1 MDQITELVRRVLEG
15 DTQAFEIIYQN
26 TYRQIYYT
34 CMSFLKNEQN
44 VYDVMQ
50 DTYITALTRLGQLQ
64 NPDRLVAW
72 LNQIAVNRCRDF
84 LRKRQPE
91 QLPDEL
97 TGTELVENNDN
108 FLPESYVINEEKRK
122 KLLDIM
128 QEELSAVQYQTI
140 ILYYFDGMSISEIAE
155 CMQCPEGT
163 VTYRLSTARGRIKK
177 GVQAYENLSGQ
188 KLYSSGGIT
197 LLTAVFYAET
207 QNLVVPNVLTK
218 IFAAVMG
225 TGATAGAVT
234 ATGSVASAVA
244 GTSATATSA
253 GVTSAAGTGA
263 SAAAGTGASAAAGTG
278 AKVLFA
284 TTKAKVTAGIVTA
297 AVVAGGA
304 AGVVALTH
312 KNDTDTSKDGGYK
325 EVNIQV
331 VDDEYLNVTITKIY
345 DKGYI
350 PDECRNLNNQTLDE
364 SYWSANDCIVE
375 YQVENKTDENVYLD
389 IRFMTGNNEAFDY
402 DSEVSTTWCINPG
415 QEAVSYMNNHSVG
428 SDIDVG
434 RDPLE
439 WVKAEAVVYVEG
451 GNAAEWK
458 VVDYVLEDIDFYGN
472 GMDKTYKRTVSDDRE
487 QVVVDNDDI
496 KVTFV
501 GAQSR
506 GRLLFY
512 VENKSGQDIKV
523 RMYSDYVSEASLDM
537 PAGTTGYISTF
548 ARSSDSY
555 EKSDLVN
562 DAMDEGGSMPLM
574 IFVED
579 YSQAGGH
586 YVNYRSF
593 YKEPDF
599 DSEILGNG
607 VAYGWD
613 LQEKMQATRR
623 EYDGEFSY
631 FEIKDKK
638 Q

>member
-72 LNQIAVNRCRDF
+72 LNQIAVNRCRDY
-84 LRKRQPE
+84 LRKKQPV

-97 TGTELVENNDN
+97 AGTELMEENEN

-122 KLLDIM
+122 QLLNIM

-207 QNLVVPNVLTK
+207 QNLVIPNVLTK
-218 IFAAVMG
+218 IFATMFG
-225 TGATAGAVT
+225 GAAGA
-234 ATGSVASAVA
+234 AV
-244 GTSATATSA
+244 S
-253 GVTSAAGTGA
+253 
-263 SAAAGTGASAAAGTG
+263 SAAAGVTANSTAAVGATAAGKAAAKAGVK
-278 AKVLFA
+278 ALFG
-284 TTKAKVTAGIVTA
+284 TTKAKVATGIVAA
-297 AVVAGGA
+297 AVVTGGV
-304 AGVVALTH
+304 AGVVLLNND
-312 KNDTDTSKDGGYK
+312 KNDTGDHYK
-325 EVNIQV
+325 EVDYEL
-331 VDDEYLNVTITKIY
+331 VDDDYLNVTITRIY

-350 PDECRNLNNQTLDE
+350 PDECRNYRNQTLDE
-364 SYWSANDCIVE
+364 TYWSANDCIVQYE
-375 YQVENKTDENVYLD
+375 VKNKTQENVYLD

-451 GNAAEWK
+451 ANAAEWK

-537 PAGTTGYISTF
+537 PAGTSGYISTF

-562 DAMDEGGSMPLM
+562 AAMDEGGSMPLM

>member
-97 TGTELVENNDN
+97 TGTELMEENEN

-122 KLLDIM
+122 QLLNIM

-207 QNLVVPNVLTK
+207 QNLVIPNVLTK
-218 IFAAVMG
+218 IFATMFGGAAAGVTANSTAAV
-225 TGATAGAVT
+225 GATA
-234 ATGSVASAVA
+234 A
-244 GTSATATSA
+244 GKAAAKA
-253 GVTSAAGTGA
+253 GVKA
-263 SAAAGTGASAAAGTG
+263 
-278 AKVLFA
+278 LFG
-284 TTKAKVTAGIVTA
+284 TTKAKVATGIVAA
-297 AVVAGGA
+297 AVVTGGV
-304 AGVVALTH
+304 AGVVLLN
-312 KNDTDTSKDGGYK
+312 NDKTDTGDHYK
-325 EVNIQV
+325 EVDYEL
-331 VDDEYLNVTITKIY
+331 VDDDYLNVTITRIY

-350 PDECRNLNNQTLDE
+350 PDECRNYRNQTLDE
-364 SYWSANDCIVE
+364 TYWSANDCIVQYE
-375 YQVENKTDENVYLD
+375 VKNKTQENVYLD

-512 VENKSGQDIKV
+512 IENKSGQDIKV
-523 RMYSDYVSEASLDM
+523 RMYSDYVSENSLDM
-537 PAGTTGYISTF
+537 PAGTTGYISAF
-548 ARSSDSY
+548 ARASDSY

-562 DAMDEGGSMPLM
+562 TAMDEGGSMSLM

-586 YVNYRSF
+586 YVNFRSF

-631 FEIKDKK
+631 FEIHDKE
-638 Q
+638 

>member
-97 TGTELVENNDN
+97 TGTELMEENEN

-122 KLLDIM
+122 QLLNIM

-207 QNLVVPNVLTK
+207 QNLVIPNVLTK
-218 IFAAVMG
+218 IFATMFG
-225 TGATAGAVT
+225 GAAGA
-234 ATGSVASAVA
+234 AV
-244 GTSATATSA
+244 S
-253 GVTSAAGTGA
+253 
-263 SAAAGTGASAAAGTG
+263 SAAAGVTANSTAAVGATAAGKAAAKAGVK
-278 AKVLFA
+278 ALFG
-284 TTKAKVTAGIVTA
+284 TTKAKVATGIVAA
-297 AVVAGGA
+297 AVVTGGV
-304 AGVVALTH
+304 AGVVLLN
-312 KNDTDTSKDGGYK
+312 NDKTDTGDHYK
-325 EVNIQV
+325 EVDYEL
-331 VDDEYLNVTITKIY
+331 VDDDYLNVTITRIY

-350 PDECRNLNNQTLDE
+350 PDECRNYRNQTLDE
-364 SYWSANDCIVE
+364 TYWSANDCIVQYE
-375 YQVENKTDENVYLD
+375 VKNKTQENVYLD

-512 VENKSGQDIKV
+512 IENKSGQDIKV
-523 RMYSDYVSEASLDM
+523 RMYSDYVSENSLDM
-537 PAGTTGYISTF
+537 PAGTTGYISAF
-548 ARSSDSY
+548 ARASDSY

-562 DAMDEGGSMPLM
+562 TAMDEGGSMSLM

-586 YVNYRSF
+586 YVNFRSF

-631 FEIKDKK
+631 FEIHDKE
-638 Q
+638 

>member
-97 TGTELVENNDN
+97 TCTELVENNDN

-207 QNLVVPNVLTK
+207 QNLVIPNVLTK
-218 IFAAVMG
+218 IFATMFG
-225 TGATAGAVT
+225 GAAGA
-234 ATGSVASAVA
+234 AV
-244 GTSATATSA
+244 S
-253 GVTSAAGTGA
+253 
-263 SAAAGTGASAAAGTG
+263 SAAAGVTANSTAAVGATAAGKAAAKAGVK
-278 AKVLFA
+278 ALFG
-284 TTKAKVTAGIVTA
+284 TTKAKVATGIVAA
-297 AVVAGGA
+297 AVVTGGV
-304 AGVVALTH
+304 AGVVLLNND
-312 KNDTDTSKDGGYK
+312 KNDTGDHYK
-325 EVNIQV
+325 EVDYEL
-331 VDDEYLNVTITKIY
+331 VDDDYLNVTITRIY

-350 PDECRNLNNQTLDE
+350 PDECRKYRNQTLDE
-364 SYWSANDCIVE
+364 TYWSANDCIVQYE
-375 YQVENKTDENVYLD
+375 VKNKTQENVYLD

-451 GNAAEWK
+451 ANAAEWK

-512 VENKSGQDIKV
+512 IENKSGQDIKV
-523 RMYSDYVSEASLDM
+523 RMYSDYVSENSLDM
-537 PAGTTGYISTF
+537 PAGTTGYISAF
-548 ARSSDSY
+548 ARASDSY

-562 DAMDEGGSMPLM
+562 TAMDEGGSMPLM

-586 YVNYRSF
+586 YVNFRSF

-631 FEIKDKK
+631 FEIHDKE
-638 Q
+638 

>member
-108 FLPESYVINEEKRK
+108 FLPESYVISEEKRK

-263 SAAAGTGASAAAGTG
+263 SAAAGTGA
-278 AKVLFA
+278 KVLFA

-402 DSEVSTTWCINPG
+402 DREVAVTWLINPE
-415 QEAVSYMNNHSVG
+415 QKAVNYMNNHG
-428 SDIDVG
+428 IPTEINVG
-434 RDPLE
+434 RDPIE
-439 WVKAEAVVYVEG
+439 WAKTEAIVYIEG
-451 GNAAEWK
+451 DNGADLD
-458 VVDYVLEDIDFYGN
+458 VVDYVLEDFDFYGN
-472 GMDKTYKRTVSDDRE
+472 GTDKTYKRTVTDDRE
-487 QVVVDNDDI
+487 QVLVDNDDVRI
-496 KVTFV
+496 TFI
-501 GAQSR
+501 GAER
-506 GRLLFY
+506 NTRPIFY
-512 VENKSGQDIKV
+512 AENKSGRDLRVK
-523 RMYSDYVSEASLDM
+523 MLSDYVGEDTLDM
-537 PAGTTGYISTF
+537 PAGTTGYFTMNYMRDREYDEN
-548 ARSSDSY
+548 A
-555 EKSDLVN
+555 EATKA
-562 DAMDEGGSMPLM
+562 AMADGTPIPINIIIQDYSELGGSY
-574 IFVED
+574 INFKS
-579 YSQAGGH
+579 Y
-586 YVNYRSF
+586 YR
-593 YKEPDF
+593 EPDY
-599 DSEILGNG
+599 DTMPGDNG
-607 VAYGWD
+607 HRYLMDVH
-613 LQEKMQATRR
+613 EKMQDTERT
-623 EYDGEFSY
+623 YTGEFTY
-631 FEIKDKK
+631 FLIDEK
-638 Q
+638 

>member
-97 TGTELVENNDN
+97 TSTELVENNDN

-207 QNLVVPNVLTK
+207 QNLVIPNVLTK
-218 IFAAVMG
+218 IFATMFG
-225 TGATAGAVT
+225 GAAGA
-234 ATGSVASAVA
+234 AV
-244 GTSATATSA
+244 S
-253 GVTSAAGTGA
+253 
-263 SAAAGTGASAAAGTG
+263 SAAAGVTANSTAAVGATAAGKAAAKAGVK
-278 AKVLFA
+278 ALFG
-284 TTKAKVTAGIVTA
+284 TTKAKVATGIVAA
-297 AVVAGGA
+297 AVVTGGV
-304 AGVVALTH
+304 AGVVLLN
-312 KNDTDTSKDGGYK
+312 NDKTDTGDHYK
-325 EVNIQV
+325 EVDYEL
-331 VDDEYLNVTITKIY
+331 VDDDYLNVTITRIY

-350 PDECRNLNNQTLDE
+350 PDECRNYRNQTLDE
-364 SYWSANDCIVE
+364 TYWSANDCIVQYE
-375 YQVENKTDENVYLD
+375 VKNKTQENVYLD

-512 VENKSGQDIKV
+512 IENKSGQDIKV
-523 RMYSDYVSEASLDM
+523 RMYSDYVSENSLDM
-537 PAGTTGYISTF
+537 PAGTTGYISAF
-548 ARSSDSY
+548 ARASDSY

-562 DAMDEGGSMPLM
+562 TAMDEGGSMSLM

-586 YVNYRSF
+586 YVNFRSF

-631 FEIKDKK
+631 FEIHDKE
-638 Q
+638 

>member
-1 MDQITELVRRVLEG
+1 MEE
-15 DTQAFEIIYQN
+15 
-26 TYRQIYYT
+26 
-34 CMSFLKNEQN
+34 NE
-44 VYDVMQ
+44 
-50 DTYITALTRLGQLQ
+50 
-64 NPDRLVAW
+64 
-72 LNQIAVNRCRDF
+72 
-84 LRKRQPE
+84 
-91 QLPDEL
+91 
-97 TGTELVENNDN
+97 N

-122 KLLDIM
+122 QLLNIM
-128 QEELSAVQYQTI
+128 QEELSAVQYQAI

-207 QNLVVPNVLTK
+207 QNLVIPNVLTK
-218 IFAAVMG
+218 IFATMFG
-225 TGATAGAVT
+225 GAAGA
-234 ATGSVASAVA
+234 AV
-244 GTSATATSA
+244 S
-253 GVTSAAGTGA
+253 
-263 SAAAGTGASAAAGTG
+263 SAAAGVTANSTAAVGATAAGKAAAKAGVK
-278 AKVLFA
+278 ALFG
-284 TTKAKVTAGIVTA
+284 TTKAKVATGIVAA
-297 AVVAGGA
+297 AVVTGGV
-304 AGVVALTH
+304 AGVVLLN
-312 KNDTDTSKDGGYK
+312 NDKTDTGAHYK
-325 EVNIQV
+325 EVDYEL
-331 VDDEYLNVTITKIY
+331 VDDDYLNVTITRIY

-350 PDECRNLNNQTLDE
+350 PDECRNYRNQTLDE
-364 SYWSANDCIVE
+364 TYWSANDCIVQYE
-375 YQVENKTDENVYLD
+375 VKNKTQENVYLD

-512 VENKSGQDIKV
+512 IENKSGQDIKV
-523 RMYSDYVSEASLDM
+523 RMYSDYVSENSLDM
-537 PAGTTGYISTF
+537 PDGTTGYISTF
-548 ARSSDSY
+548 ARASDSY

-562 DAMDEGGSMPLM
+562 AAMDEGGSMPLM

-613 LQEKMQATRR
+613 LQEKMQATQR

>member
-72 LNQIAVNRCRDF
+72 LNQIAVNRCRDY
-84 LRKRQPE
+84 LRKKQPV

-97 TGTELVENNDN
+97 AGTELMEENEN

-122 KLLDIM
+122 QLLNIM

-207 QNLVVPNVLTK
+207 QNLVIPNVLTK
-218 IFAAVMG
+218 IFATMFG
-225 TGATAGAVT
+225 GAAGA
-234 ATGSVASAVA
+234 AV
-244 GTSATATSA
+244 S
-253 GVTSAAGTGA
+253 
-263 SAAAGTGASAAAGTG
+263 SAAAGVTANSTAAVGATAAGKAAAKAGVK
-278 AKVLFA
+278 ALFG
-284 TTKAKVTAGIVTA
+284 TTKAKVATGIVAA
-297 AVVAGGA
+297 AVVTGGV
-304 AGVVALTH
+304 AGVVLLNND
-312 KNDTDTSKDGGYK
+312 KNDTGDHYK
-325 EVNIQV
+325 EVDYEL
-331 VDDEYLNVTITKIY
+331 VDDDYLNVTITRIY

-350 PDECRNLNNQTLDE
+350 PDECRNYRNQTLDE
-364 SYWSANDCIVE
+364 TYWSANDCIVQYE
-375 YQVENKTDENVYLD
+375 VKNKTQENVYLD

-537 PAGTTGYISTF
+537 PAGTSGYISTF

-562 DAMDEGGSMPLM
+562 AAMDEGGSMPLM

-623 EYDGEFSY
+623 EYDGEFTY

>member
-122 KLLDIM
+122 QLLNIM

-207 QNLVVPNVLTK
+207 QNLVIPNVLTK
-218 IFAAVMG
+218 IFATMFG
-225 TGATAGAVT
+225 GAAGA
-234 ATGSVASAVA
+234 AV
-244 GTSATATSA
+244 S
-253 GVTSAAGTGA
+253 
-263 SAAAGTGASAAAGTG
+263 SAAAGVTANSTAAVGATAAGKAAAKAGVK
-278 AKVLFA
+278 ALFG
-284 TTKAKVTAGIVTA
+284 TTKAKVATGIVAA
-297 AVVAGGA
+297 AVVTGGV
-304 AGVVALTH
+304 AGVVLLN
-312 KNDTDTSKDGGYK
+312 NDKTDTRDHYK
-325 EVNIQV
+325 EVDYEL
-331 VDDEYLNVTITKIY
+331 VDDDYLNVTITRIY

-350 PDECRNLNNQTLDE
+350 PDECRNYRNQTLDE
-364 SYWSANDCIVE
+364 TYWSANDCIVQYE
-375 YQVENKTDENVYLD
+375 VKNKTQENVYLD

-512 VENKSGQDIKV
+512 IENKSGQDIKV
-523 RMYSDYVSEASLDM
+523 RMYSDYVSENSLDM
-537 PAGTTGYISTF
+537 PEGTTGYISTF

-562 DAMDEGGSMPLM
+562 AAMDEGGSMSLM

-623 EYDGEFSY
+623 EYDGEFTY

>member
-97 TGTELVENNDN
+97 TCTELVENNDN

-207 QNLVVPNVLTK
+207 QNLVIPNVLTK
-218 IFAAVMG
+218 IFATMFG
-225 TGATAGAVT
+225 GAAGA
-234 ATGSVASAVA
+234 AV
-244 GTSATATSA
+244 S
-253 GVTSAAGTGA
+253 
-263 SAAAGTGASAAAGTG
+263 SAAAGVTANSTAAVGATAAGKAAAKAGVK
-278 AKVLFA
+278 ALFG
-284 TTKAKVTAGIVTA
+284 TTKAKVATGIVAA
-297 AVVAGGA
+297 AVVTGGV
-304 AGVVALTH
+304 AGVVLLNND
-312 KNDTDTSKDGGYK
+312 KNDTGDHYK
-325 EVNIQV
+325 EVDYEL
-331 VDDEYLNVTITKIY
+331 VDDDYLNVTITRIY

-350 PDECRNLNNQTLDE
+350 PDECRNYRNQTLDE
-364 SYWSANDCIVE
+364 TYWSANDCIVQYE
-375 YQVENKTDENVYLD
+375 VKNKTQENVYLD

-512 VENKSGQDIKV
+512 IENKSGQDIKV
-523 RMYSDYVSEASLDM
+523 RMYSDYVSENSLDM
-537 PAGTTGYISTF
+537 PAGTTGYISAF
-548 ARSSDSY
+548 ARASDSY

-562 DAMDEGGSMPLM
+562 TAMDEGGSMPLM

-586 YVNYRSF
+586 YVNFRSF

-631 FEIKDKK
+631 FEIHDKE
-638 Q
+638 

>member
-122 KLLDIM
+122 KLLNIM

-207 QNLVVPNVLTK
+207 QNLVIPNVLTK
-218 IFAAVMG
+218 IFATMFG
-225 TGATAGAVT
+225 GAAGA
-234 ATGSVASAVA
+234 AV
-244 GTSATATSA
+244 S
-253 GVTSAAGTGA
+253 
-263 SAAAGTGASAAAGTG
+263 SAAAGVTANSTAAVGATAAGKAAAKAGVK
-278 AKVLFA
+278 ALFG
-284 TTKAKVTAGIVTA
+284 TTKAKVATGIVAA
-297 AVVAGGA
+297 AVVTGGV
-304 AGVVALTH
+304 AGVVLLN
-312 KNDTDTSKDGGYK
+312 NDKTDTGDHYK
-325 EVNIQV
+325 EVDYEL
-331 VDDEYLNVTITKIY
+331 VDDDYLNVTITRIY

-350 PDECRNLNNQTLDE
+350 PDECRNYRNQTLDE
-364 SYWSANDCIVE
+364 TYWSANDCIVQYE
-375 YQVENKTDENVYLD
+375 VKNKTQENVYLD

-451 GNAAEWK
+451 ANAAEWK

-512 VENKSGQDIKV
+512 IENKSGQDIKV
-523 RMYSDYVSEASLDM
+523 RMYSDYVSENSLDM

-548 ARSSDSY
+548 ARASDSY

-562 DAMDEGGSMPLM
+562 TAMDEGGSMPLM

-586 YVNYRSF
+586 YVNFRSF

-631 FEIKDKK
+631 FEIHDKE
-638 Q
+638 

>member
-50 DTYITALTRLGQLQ
+50 DTYITALTHLQQLQ
-64 NPDRLVAW
+64 NPERLVPW
-72 LNQIAVNRCRDF
+72 LNQIAVNRCRDY
-84 LRKRQPE
+84 LRKKQPV
-91 QLPDEL
+91 QLEDEL
-97 TGTELVENNDN
+97 AGTELMEENEN

-122 KLLDIM
+122 QLLNIM

-140 ILYYFDGMSISEIAE
+140 ILYYFDGMNVSEIAE
-155 CMQCPEGT
+155 LMQCPEGT

-177 GVQAYENLSGQ
+177 GVQAYEDISGQ

-207 QNLVVPNVLTK
+207 QNLVIPNVLTK
-218 IFAAVMG
+218 IFATMFGGAAGAAVSSAAAAV
-225 TGATAGAVT
+225 GATAATTTGAVEM
-234 ATGSVASAVA
+234 
-244 GTSATATSA
+244 
-253 GVTSAAGTGA
+253 SAAGTVTTGTA
-263 SAAAGTGASAAAGTG
+263 GTAVGTAAGKTAAKAGVKALLG
-278 AKVLFA
+278 
-284 TTKAKVTAGIVTA
+284 TTKAKVATGIVAA
-297 AVVAGGA
+297 AVVTGGVAGA
-304 AGVVALTH
+304 VLLN
-312 KNDTDTSKDGGYK
+312 NDKTDTGDHYK
-325 EVNIQV
+325 EVDYEL
-331 VDDEYLNVTITKIY
+331 VDDDYLNVTITRIY

-350 PDECRNLNNQTLDE
+350 PDECRNYRNQTLDE
-364 SYWSANDCIVE
+364 TYWSANDCIVQYE
-375 YQVENKTDENVYLD
+375 VKNKTQENVYLD

-537 PAGTTGYISTF
+537 PAGTSGYISTF

-562 DAMDEGGSMPLM
+562 AAMDEGGSMPLM

>member
-72 LNQIAVNRCRDF
+72 LNQIAVNRCRDY
-84 LRKRQPE
+84 LRKKQPV

-97 TGTELVENNDN
+97 AGTELMEENEN

-122 KLLDIM
+122 QLLNIM

-207 QNLVVPNVLTK
+207 QNLVIPNVLTK
-218 IFAAVMG
+218 IFATMFG
-225 TGATAGAVT
+225 GAAGA
-234 ATGSVASAVA
+234 AV
-244 GTSATATSA
+244 S
-253 GVTSAAGTGA
+253 
-263 SAAAGTGASAAAGTG
+263 SAAAGVTANSTAAVGATAAGKAAAKAGVK
-278 AKVLFA
+278 ALFG
-284 TTKAKVTAGIVTA
+284 TTKAKVATGIVAA
-297 AVVAGGA
+297 AVVTGGV
-304 AGVVALTH
+304 AGVVLLN
-312 KNDTDTSKDGGYK
+312 NDKTDTGDHYK
-325 EVNIQV
+325 EVDYEL
-331 VDDEYLNVTITKIY
+331 VDDDYLNVTITRIY

-350 PDECRNLNNQTLDE
+350 PDECRNYRNQTLDE
-364 SYWSANDCIVE
+364 TYWSANDCIVQYE
-375 YQVENKTDENVYLD
+375 VKNKTQENVYLD

-512 VENKSGQDIKV
+512 IENKSGQDIKV
-523 RMYSDYVSEASLDM
+523 RMYSDYVSENSLDM
-537 PAGTTGYISTF
+537 PAGTTGYISAF
-548 ARSSDSY
+548 ARASDSY

-562 DAMDEGGSMPLM
+562 TAMDEGGSMSLM

-586 YVNYRSF
+586 YVNFRSF

-631 FEIKDKK
+631 FEIHDKE
-638 Q
+638 

>member
-1 MDQITELVRRVLEG
+1 
-15 DTQAFEIIYQN
+15 
-26 TYRQIYYT
+26 
-34 CMSFLKNEQN
+34 
-44 VYDVMQ
+44 
-50 DTYITALTRLGQLQ
+50 
-64 NPDRLVAW
+64 
-72 LNQIAVNRCRDF
+72 
-84 LRKRQPE
+84 
-91 QLPDEL
+91 
-97 TGTELVENNDN
+97 
-108 FLPESYVINEEKRK
+108 
-122 KLLDIM
+122 
-128 QEELSAVQYQTI
+128 
-140 ILYYFDGMSISEIAE
+140 
-155 CMQCPEGT
+155 
-163 VTYRLSTARGRIKK
+163 
-177 GVQAYENLSGQ
+177 
-188 KLYSSGGIT
+188 
-197 LLTAVFYAET
+197 
-207 QNLVVPNVLTK
+207 
-218 IFAAVMG
+218 
-225 TGATAGAVT
+225 
-234 ATGSVASAVA
+234 
-244 GTSATATSA
+244 
-253 GVTSAAGTGA
+253 
-263 SAAAGTGASAAAGTG
+263 
-278 AKVLFA
+278 
-284 TTKAKVTAGIVTA
+284 
-297 AVVAGGA
+297 
-304 AGVVALTH
+304 
-312 KNDTDTSKDGGYK
+312 
-325 EVNIQV
+325 
-331 VDDEYLNVTITKIY
+331 
-345 DKGYI
+345 
-350 PDECRNLNNQTLDE
+350 
-364 SYWSANDCIVE
+364 
-375 YQVENKTDENVYLD
+375 
-389 IRFMTGNNEAFDY
+389 
-402 DSEVSTTWCINPG
+402 
-415 QEAVSYMNNHSVG
+415 MNNHSVG

-472 GMDKTYKRTVSDDRE
+472 GMDKTYKRTVSDDRD

-537 PAGTTGYISTF
+537 PVGTTGYISTF

-562 DAMDEGGSMPLM
+562 AAMDEGGSMPLM

>member
-218 IFAAVMG
+218 IFATMFG
-225 TGATAGAVT
+225 GAAGA
-234 ATGSVASAVA
+234 AV
-244 GTSATATSA
+244 S
-253 GVTSAAGTGA
+253 
-263 SAAAGTGASAAAGTG
+263 SAAAGVTANSTAAVGATAAGKAAAKAGVK
-278 AKVLFA
+278 ALFG
-284 TTKAKVTAGIVTA
+284 TTKAKVATGIVAA
-297 AVVAGGA
+297 AVVTGGV
-304 AGVVALTH
+304 AGVVLLN
-312 KNDTDTSKDGGYK
+312 NDKTDTGDHYK
-325 EVNIQV
+325 EVDYEL
-331 VDDEYLNVTITKIY
+331 VDDDYLNVTITRIY

-350 PDECRNLNNQTLDE
+350 PDECRNYRNQTLDE
-364 SYWSANDCIVE
+364 TYWSANDCIVQYE
-375 YQVENKTDENVYLD
+375 VKNKTRENVYLD

-512 VENKSGQDIKV
+512 IENKSGQDIKV
-523 RMYSDYVSEASLDM
+523 RMYSDYVSENSLDM

-548 ARSSDSY
+548 ARASDSY

-562 DAMDEGGSMPLM
+562 TAMDEGGSMPLM

-586 YVNYRSF
+586 YVNFRSF

-631 FEIKDKK
+631 FEIHDKE
-638 Q
+638 

>member
-207 QNLVVPNVLTK
+207 QNLVIPNVLTK
-218 IFAAVMG
+218 IFATMFG
-225 TGATAGAVT
+225 GAAGA
-234 ATGSVASAVA
+234 AV
-244 GTSATATSA
+244 S
-253 GVTSAAGTGA
+253 
-263 SAAAGTGASAAAGTG
+263 SAAAGVTANSTAAVGATAAGKAAAKAGVK
-278 AKVLFA
+278 ALFG
-284 TTKAKVTAGIVTA
+284 TTKAKVATGIVAA
-297 AVVAGGA
+297 AVVTGGV
-304 AGVVALTH
+304 AGVVLLN
-312 KNDTDTSKDGGYK
+312 NDKTDTGDHYK
-325 EVNIQV
+325 EVDYEL
-331 VDDEYLNVTITKIY
+331 VDDDYLNVTITRIY

-350 PDECRNLNNQTLDE
+350 PDECRNYRNQTLDE
-364 SYWSANDCIVE
+364 TYWSANDCIVQYE
-375 YQVENKTDENVYLD
+375 VKNKTQENVYLD

-428 SDIDVG
+428 SDIDIG

-451 GNAAEWK
+451 ANAAEWK

-512 VENKSGQDIKV
+512 IENKSGQDIKV
-523 RMYSDYVSEASLDM
+523 RMYSDYVSENSLDM
-537 PAGTTGYISTF
+537 PEGTTGYISTF
-548 ARSSDSY
+548 ARASDSY

-562 DAMDEGGSMPLM
+562 TAMDEGGSMPLM

-586 YVNYRSF
+586 YVNFRSF

-613 LQEKMQATRR
+613 LQEKMQATQR

-631 FEIKDKK
+631 FEIHDKE
-638 Q
+638 

>member
-97 TGTELVENNDN
+97 TGTELMEENEN

-122 KLLDIM
+122 QLLNIM

-207 QNLVVPNVLTK
+207 QNLVIPNVLTK
-218 IFAAVMG
+218 IFATMFG
-225 TGATAGAVT
+225 GAAGA
-234 ATGSVASAVA
+234 AV
-244 GTSATATSA
+244 S
-253 GVTSAAGTGA
+253 
-263 SAAAGTGASAAAGTG
+263 SAAAGVTANSTAAVGATAAGKAAAKAGVK
-278 AKVLFA
+278 ALFG
-284 TTKAKVTAGIVTA
+284 TTKAKVATGIVAA
-297 AVVAGGA
+297 AVVTGGV
-304 AGVVALTH
+304 AGVVLLN
-312 KNDTDTSKDGGYK
+312 NDKTDTGDHYK
-325 EVNIQV
+325 EVDYEL
-331 VDDEYLNVTITKIY
+331 VDDDYLNVTITRIY

-350 PDECRNLNNQTLDE
+350 PDECRNYRNQTLDE
-364 SYWSANDCIVE
+364 TYWSANDCIVQYE
-375 YQVENKTDENVYLD
+375 VKNKTQENVYLD

-512 VENKSGQDIKV
+512 IENKSGQDIKV
-523 RMYSDYVSEASLDM
+523 RMYSDYVSENSLDM
-537 PAGTTGYISTF
+537 PAGTTGYISAF
-548 ARSSDSY
+548 VRASDSY

-562 DAMDEGGSMPLM
+562 TAMDEGGSMSLM

-586 YVNYRSF
+586 YVNFRSF

-631 FEIKDKK
+631 FEIHDKE
-638 Q
+638 

>member
-1 MDQITELVRRVLEG
+1 MDQITELVNRVIKG

-50 DTYITALTRLGQLQ
+50 DTYITALTHLQQLQ
-64 NPDRLVAW
+64 NPERLVPW
-72 LNQIAVNRCRDF
+72 LNQIAVNRCRDY
-84 LRKRQPE
+84 LRKKQPV
-91 QLPDEL
+91 QLEDEL
-97 TGTELVENNDN
+97 AGTELMEENEN

-122 KLLDIM
+122 QLLNIM

-140 ILYYFDGMSISEIAE
+140 ILYYFDGMNVSEIAE
-155 CMQCPEGT
+155 LMQCPEGT

-177 GVQAYENLSGQ
+177 GVQAYEDISGQ

-207 QNLVVPNVLTK
+207 QNLVIPNVLTK
-218 IFAAVMG
+218 IFATMFGGAAGAAVSSVAAG
-225 TGATAGAVT
+225 VTADSTAAVGATA
-234 ATGSVASAVA
+234 A
-244 GTSATATSA
+244 GK
-253 GVTSAAGTGA
+253 
-263 SAAAGTGASAAAGTG
+263 AAAKAG
-278 AKVLFA
+278 AKAILG
-284 TTKAKVTAGIVTA
+284 TTKAKVATGIIAA
-297 AVVAGGA
+297 AVVTGGVAGA
-304 AGVVALTH
+304 VLLN
-312 KNDTDTSKDGGYK
+312 NDKTDTGDHYK
-325 EVNIQV
+325 EVDYEL
-331 VDDEYLNVTITKIY
+331 VDDDYLNVTITRIY

-350 PDECRNLNNQTLDE
+350 PDECRNYRNQTLDE
-364 SYWSANDCIVE
+364 TYWSANDCIVQYE
-375 YQVENKTDENVYLD
+375 VKNKTQENVYLD

-537 PAGTTGYISTF
+537 PAGTAGYISTF

-562 DAMDEGGSMPLM
+562 AAMDEGGSMPLM

-623 EYDGEFSY
+623 EYDGEFTY

>member
-122 KLLDIM
+122 KLLNIM

-207 QNLVVPNVLTK
+207 QNLVIPNVLTK
-218 IFAAVMG
+218 IFATMFG
-225 TGATAGAVT
+225 GAAGA
-234 ATGSVASAVA
+234 AV
-244 GTSATATSA
+244 S
-253 GVTSAAGTGA
+253 
-263 SAAAGTGASAAAGTG
+263 SAAAGVTANSTAAVGATAAGKAAAKAGVK
-278 AKVLFA
+278 ALFG
-284 TTKAKVTAGIVTA
+284 TTKAKVATGIVAA
-297 AVVAGGA
+297 AVVTGGV
-304 AGVVALTH
+304 AGVVLLN
-312 KNDTDTSKDGGYK
+312 NDKTDTGDHYK
-325 EVNIQV
+325 EVDYEL
-331 VDDEYLNVTITKIY
+331 VDDDYLNVTITRIY

-350 PDECRNLNNQTLDE
+350 PDECRNYRNQTLDE
-364 SYWSANDCIVE
+364 TYWSANDCIVQYE
-375 YQVENKTDENVYLD
+375 VKNKTQENVYLD

-451 GNAAEWK
+451 ANAAEWK

-512 VENKSGQDIKV
+512 IENKSGQDIKV
-523 RMYSDYVSEASLDM
+523 RMYSDYVSENSLDM
-537 PAGTTGYISTF
+537 PAGTTGYISAF
-548 ARSSDSY
+548 ARASDSY

-562 DAMDEGGSMPLM
+562 TAMDEGGSMPLM

-586 YVNYRSF
+586 YVNFRSF

-631 FEIKDKK
+631 FEIHDKE
-638 Q
+638 

>member
-1 MDQITELVRRVLEG
+1 MDQITELVNRVIKG

-50 DTYITALTRLGQLQ
+50 DTYITALTHLQQLQ
-64 NPDRLVAW
+64 NPERLVPW
-72 LNQIAVNRCRDF
+72 LNQIAVNRCRDY
-84 LRKRQPE
+84 LRKKQPV
-91 QLPDEL
+91 QLEDEL
-97 TGTELVENNDN
+97 AGIELMEENEN

-122 KLLDIM
+122 RLLNIM

-140 ILYYFDGMSISEIAE
+140 ILYYFDGMNVSEIAE
-155 CMQCPEGT
+155 LMQCPEGT

-177 GVQAYENLSGQ
+177 GVQAYEDISGQ

-207 QNLVVPNVLTK
+207 QNLVIPNVLTK
-218 IFAAVMG
+218 IFATMFGGTAGAAVSSAAV
-225 TGATAGAVT
+225 GATAATTTGAVEM
-234 ATGSVASAVA
+234 
-244 GTSATATSA
+244 
-253 GVTSAAGTGA
+253 SAAGTAGT
-263 SAAAGTGASAAAGTG
+263 AAGTAAGKTA
-278 AKVLFA
+278 AKAGVKALLG
-284 TTKAKVTAGIVTA
+284 TTKAKVATGIVAA
-297 AVVAGGA
+297 AVVTGGV
-304 AGVVALTH
+304 AGVVLLN
-312 KNDTDTSKDGGYK
+312 NDKTDTGDHYK
-325 EVNIQV
+325 EVDYEL
-331 VDDEYLNVTITKIY
+331 VDDDYLNVTITRIY

-350 PDECRNLNNQTLDE
+350 PDECRNYRNQTLDE
-364 SYWSANDCIVE
+364 TYWSANDCIVQYE
-375 YQVENKTDENVYLD
+375 VKNKTQENVYLD

-415 QEAVSYMNNHSVG
+415 QEAVSYMNNHSIG

-451 GNAAEWK
+451 ANAAEWK

-496 KVTFV
+496 KVKFV

-512 VENKSGQDIKV
+512 IENKSGQDIKV
-523 RMYSDYVSEASLDM
+523 RMYSDYVSEDSLDM
-537 PAGTTGYISTF
+537 PAGTTGYISAF
-548 ARSSDSY
+548 ARASDSY

-562 DAMDEGGSMPLM
+562 AAMDEGGSMSLM

-613 LQEKMQATRR
+613 LQEKMQATQR

-631 FEIKDKK
+631 FEIHDKE
-638 Q
+638 

>member
-97 TGTELVENNDN
+97 TGTELMEENEN

-122 KLLDIM
+122 QLLNIM

-207 QNLVVPNVLTK
+207 QNLVIPNVLTK
-218 IFAAVMG
+218 IFATMFG
-225 TGATAGAVT
+225 GAAGA
-234 ATGSVASAVA
+234 AV
-244 GTSATATSA
+244 S
-253 GVTSAAGTGA
+253 
-263 SAAAGTGASAAAGTG
+263 SAAAGVTANSTAAVGATAAGKAAAKAGVK
-278 AKVLFA
+278 ALFG
-284 TTKAKVTAGIVTA
+284 TTKAKVATGIVAA
-297 AVVAGGA
+297 AVVTGGV
-304 AGVVALTH
+304 AGVVLLNND
-312 KNDTDTSKDGGYK
+312 KNDTGDHYK
-325 EVNIQV
+325 EVDYEL
-331 VDDEYLNVTITKIY
+331 VDDDYLNVTITRIY

-350 PDECRNLNNQTLDE
+350 PDECRNYRNQTLDE
-364 SYWSANDCIVE
+364 TYWSANDCIVQYE
-375 YQVENKTDENVYLD
+375 VKNKTQENVYLD

-451 GNAAEWK
+451 ANAAEWK

-537 PAGTTGYISTF
+537 PAGTSGYISTF

-562 DAMDEGGSMPLM
+562 AAMDEGGSMPLM

>member
-72 LNQIAVNRCRDF
+72 LNQIAVNRCRDY
-84 LRKRQPE
+84 LRKKQPV

-97 TGTELVENNDN
+97 AGTELMEENEN

-122 KLLDIM
+122 QLLNIM

-207 QNLVVPNVLTK
+207 QNLVIPNVLTK
-218 IFAAVMG
+218 IFATMFG
-225 TGATAGAVT
+225 GAAGA
-234 ATGSVASAVA
+234 AV
-244 GTSATATSA
+244 S
-253 GVTSAAGTGA
+253 
-263 SAAAGTGASAAAGTG
+263 SAAAGVTANSTAAVGATAAGKAAAKAGVK
-278 AKVLFA
+278 ALFG
-284 TTKAKVTAGIVTA
+284 TTKAKVATGIVAA
-297 AVVAGGA
+297 AVVTGGV
-304 AGVVALTH
+304 AGVVLLNND
-312 KNDTDTSKDGGYK
+312 KNDTGDHYK
-325 EVNIQV
+325 EVDYEL
-331 VDDEYLNVTITKIY
+331 VDDDYLNVTITRIY

-350 PDECRNLNNQTLDE
+350 PDECRNYRNQTLDE
-364 SYWSANDCIVE
+364 TYWSANDCIVQYE
-375 YQVENKTDENVYLD
+375 VKNKTQENVYLD

-451 GNAAEWK
+451 ANAAEWK

-512 VENKSGQDIKV
+512 IENKSGQDIKV
-523 RMYSDYVSEASLDM
+523 RMYSDYVSENSLDM
-537 PAGTTGYISTF
+537 PAGTTGYISAF
-548 ARSSDSY
+548 ARASDSY

-562 DAMDEGGSMPLM
+562 TAMDEGGSMPLM

-586 YVNYRSF
+586 YVNFRSF

-631 FEIKDKK
+631 FEIHDKE
-638 Q
+638 

>member
-122 KLLDIM
+122 QLLNIM

-207 QNLVVPNVLTK
+207 QNLVIPNVLTK
-218 IFAAVMG
+218 IFATMFG
-225 TGATAGAVT
+225 GAAGA
-234 ATGSVASAVA
+234 AV
-244 GTSATATSA
+244 S
-253 GVTSAAGTGA
+253 
-263 SAAAGTGASAAAGTG
+263 SAAAGVTANSTAAVGATAAGKAAAKAGVK
-278 AKVLFA
+278 ALFG
-284 TTKAKVTAGIVTA
+284 TTKAKVATGIVAA
-297 AVVAGGA
+297 AVVTGGV
-304 AGVVALTH
+304 AGVVLLN
-312 KNDTDTSKDGGYK
+312 NDKTDTGDHYK
-325 EVNIQV
+325 EVDYEL
-331 VDDEYLNVTITKIY
+331 VDDDYLNVTITRIY

-350 PDECRNLNNQTLDE
+350 PDECRNYRNQTLDE
-364 SYWSANDCIVE
+364 TYWSANDCIVQYE
-375 YQVENKTDENVYLD
+375 VKNKTQENVYLD

-451 GNAAEWK
+451 ANAAEWK

-512 VENKSGQDIKV
+512 IENKSGQDIKV
-523 RMYSDYVSEASLDM
+523 RMYSDYVSENSLDM

-548 ARSSDSY
+548 ARASDSY

-562 DAMDEGGSMPLM
+562 TAMDEGGSMPLM

-586 YVNYRSF
+586 YVNFRSF

-631 FEIKDKK
+631 FEIHDKE
-638 Q
+638 

>member
-207 QNLVVPNVLTK
+207 QNLVIPNVLTK
-218 IFAAVMG
+218 IFATMFG
-225 TGATAGAVT
+225 GAAGA
-234 ATGSVASAVA
+234 AV
-244 GTSATATSA
+244 S
-253 GVTSAAGTGA
+253 
-263 SAAAGTGASAAAGTG
+263 SAAAGVTANSTAAVGATAAGKAAAKAGVK
-278 AKVLFA
+278 ALFG
-284 TTKAKVTAGIVTA
+284 TTKAKVATGIVAA
-297 AVVAGGA
+297 AVVTGGV
-304 AGVVALTH
+304 AGVVLLNND
-312 KNDTDTSKDGGYK
+312 KNDTGDHYK
-325 EVNIQV
+325 EVDYEL
-331 VDDEYLNVTITKIY
+331 VDDDYLNVTITRIY

-350 PDECRNLNNQTLDE
+350 PDECRNYRNQTLDE
-364 SYWSANDCIVE
+364 TYWSANDCIVQYE
-375 YQVENKTDENVYLD
+375 VKNKTQENVYLD

-451 GNAAEWK
+451 ANAAEWK

-512 VENKSGQDIKV
+512 IENKSGQDIKV
-523 RMYSDYVSEASLDM
+523 RMYSDYVSENSLDM
-537 PAGTTGYISTF
+537 PAGTTGYISAF
-548 ARSSDSY
+548 ARASDSY

-562 DAMDEGGSMPLM
+562 TAMDEGGSMPLM

-586 YVNYRSF
+586 YVNFRSF
-593 YKEPDF
+593 YKKPDF

-631 FEIKDKK
+631 FEIHDKE
-638 Q
+638 

>member
-218 IFAAVMG
+218 IFATMFG
-225 TGATAGAVT
+225 GAAGA
-234 ATGSVASAVA
+234 AV
-244 GTSATATSA
+244 S
-253 GVTSAAGTGA
+253 
-263 SAAAGTGASAAAGTG
+263 SAAAGVTANSTAAVGATAAGKAAAKAGVK
-278 AKVLFA
+278 ALFG
-284 TTKAKVTAGIVTA
+284 TTKAKVATGIVAA
-297 AVVAGGA
+297 AVVTGGV
-304 AGVVALTH
+304 AGVVLLN
-312 KNDTDTSKDGGYK
+312 NDKTDTGDHYK
-325 EVNIQV
+325 EVDYEL
-331 VDDEYLNVTITKIY
+331 VDDDYLNVTITRIY

-350 PDECRNLNNQTLDE
+350 PDECRNYRNQTLDE
-364 SYWSANDCIVE
+364 TYWSANDCIVQYE
-375 YQVENKTDENVYLD
+375 VKNKTRENVYLD

-512 VENKSGQDIKV
+512 IENKSGQDIKV
-523 RMYSDYVSEASLDM
+523 RMYSDYVFENSLDM

-548 ARSSDSY
+548 ARASDSY

-562 DAMDEGGSMPLM
+562 TAMDEGGSMPLM

-586 YVNYRSF
+586 YVNFRSF

-631 FEIKDKK
+631 FEIHDKE
-638 Q
+638 

>member
-97 TGTELVENNDN
+97 TGTELMEENEN

-122 KLLDIM
+122 QLLNIM

-207 QNLVVPNVLTK
+207 QNLVIPNVLTK
-218 IFAAVMG
+218 IFATMFG
-225 TGATAGAVT
+225 GAAGA
-234 ATGSVASAVA
+234 AV
-244 GTSATATSA
+244 S
-253 GVTSAAGTGA
+253 
-263 SAAAGTGASAAAGTG
+263 SAAAGVTANSTAAVGATAAGKAAAKAGVK
-278 AKVLFA
+278 ALFG
-284 TTKAKVTAGIVTA
+284 TTKAKVATGIVAA
-297 AVVAGGA
+297 AVVTGGV
-304 AGVVALTH
+304 AGVVLLNND
-312 KNDTDTSKDGGYK
+312 KNDTGDHYK
-325 EVNIQV
+325 EVDYEL
-331 VDDEYLNVTITKIY
+331 VDDDYLNVTITRIY

-350 PDECRNLNNQTLDE
+350 PDECRNYRNQTLDE
-364 SYWSANDCIVE
+364 TYWSANDCIVQYE
-375 YQVENKTDENVYLD
+375 VKNKTQENVYLD

-451 GNAAEWK
+451 ANAAEWK

-512 VENKSGQDIKV
+512 IENKSGQDIKV
-523 RMYSDYVSEASLDM
+523 RMYSDYVSENSLDM
-537 PAGTTGYISTF
+537 PAGTTGYISAF
-548 ARSSDSY
+548 ARASDSY

-562 DAMDEGGSMPLM
+562 TAMDEGGSMPLM

-586 YVNYRSF
+586 YVNFRSF

-631 FEIKDKK
+631 FEIHDKE
-638 Q
+638 

>member
-207 QNLVVPNVLTK
+207 QNLVIPNVLTK
-218 IFAAVMG
+218 IFATMFG
-225 TGATAGAVT
+225 GAAGA
-234 ATGSVASAVA
+234 AV
-244 GTSATATSA
+244 S
-253 GVTSAAGTGA
+253 
-263 SAAAGTGASAAAGTG
+263 SAAAGVTANSTAAVGATAAGKAAAKAGVK
-278 AKVLFA
+278 ALFG
-284 TTKAKVTAGIVTA
+284 TTKAKVATGIVAA
-297 AVVAGGA
+297 AVVTGGV
-304 AGVVALTH
+304 AGVVLLN
-312 KNDTDTSKDGGYK
+312 NDKTDTGDHYK
-325 EVNIQV
+325 EVDYEL
-331 VDDEYLNVTITKIY
+331 VDDDYLNVTITRIY

-350 PDECRNLNNQTLDE
+350 PDECRNYRNQTLDE
-364 SYWSANDCIVE
+364 TYWSANDCIVQYE
-375 YQVENKTDENVYLD
+375 VKNKTQENVYLD

-451 GNAAEWK
+451 ANAAEWK

-512 VENKSGQDIKV
+512 IENKSGQDIKV
-523 RMYSDYVSEASLDM
+523 RMYSDYVSENSLDM
-537 PAGTTGYISTF
+537 PAGTTGYISAF
-548 ARSSDSY
+548 ARASDSY

-562 DAMDEGGSMPLM
+562 TAMDEGGSMPLM
-574 IFVED
+574 IFIED

-586 YVNYRSF
+586 YVNFRSF

-631 FEIKDKK
+631 FEIHDKE
-638 Q
+638 

>member
-207 QNLVVPNVLTK
+207 QNLVIPNVLTK
-218 IFAAVMG
+218 IFATMFG
-225 TGATAGAVT
+225 GAAGA
-234 ATGSVASAVA
+234 AV
-244 GTSATATSA
+244 S
-253 GVTSAAGTGA
+253 
-263 SAAAGTGASAAAGTG
+263 SAAAGVTANSTAAVGATAAGKAAAKAGVK
-278 AKVLFA
+278 ALFG
-284 TTKAKVTAGIVTA
+284 TTKAKVATGIVAA
-297 AVVAGGA
+297 AVVTGGV
-304 AGVVALTH
+304 AGVVLLN
-312 KNDTDTSKDGGYK
+312 NDKTDTGDHYK
-325 EVNIQV
+325 EVDYEL
-331 VDDEYLNVTITKIY
+331 VDDDYLNVTITRIY

-350 PDECRNLNNQTLDE
+350 SDECRNYRNQTLDE
-364 SYWSANDCIVE
+364 TYWSANDCIVQYE
-375 YQVENKTDENVYLD
+375 VKNKTQENVYLD

-428 SDIDVG
+428 SDIDIG

-451 GNAAEWK
+451 ANAAEWK

-512 VENKSGQDIKV
+512 IENKSGQDIKV
-523 RMYSDYVSEASLDM
+523 RMYSDYVSGNSLDM
-537 PAGTTGYISTF
+537 PEGTTGYISTF
-548 ARSSDSY
+548 ARASDSY

-562 DAMDEGGSMPLM
+562 TAMDEGGSMPLM

-586 YVNYRSF
+586 YVNFRSF

-613 LQEKMQATRR
+613 LQEKMQATQR

-631 FEIKDKK
+631 FEIHDKE
-638 Q
+638 

>member
-97 TGTELVENNDN
+97 TCTELVENNDN

-207 QNLVVPNVLTK
+207 QNLVIPNVLTK
-218 IFAAVMG
+218 IFATMFG
-225 TGATAGAVT
+225 GAAGA
-234 ATGSVASAVA
+234 AV
-244 GTSATATSA
+244 S
-253 GVTSAAGTGA
+253 
-263 SAAAGTGASAAAGTG
+263 SAAAGVTANSTAAVGATAAGKAAAKAGVK
-278 AKVLFA
+278 ALFG
-284 TTKAKVTAGIVTA
+284 TTKAKVATGIVAA
-297 AVVAGGA
+297 AVVTGGV
-304 AGVVALTH
+304 AGVVLLNND
-312 KNDTDTSKDGGYK
+312 KNDTGDHYK
-325 EVNIQV
+325 EVDYEL
-331 VDDEYLNVTITKIY
+331 VDDDYLNVTITRIY

-350 PDECRNLNNQTLDE
+350 PDECRNYRNQTLDE
-364 SYWSANDCIVE
+364 TYWSANDCIVQYE
-375 YQVENKTDENVYLD
+375 VKNKTQENVYLD

-451 GNAAEWK
+451 ANAAEWK

-512 VENKSGQDIKV
+512 IENKSGQDIKV
-523 RMYSDYVSEASLDM
+523 RMYSDYVSENSLDM
-537 PAGTTGYISTF
+537 PAGTTGYISAF
-548 ARSSDSY
+548 ARASDSY

-562 DAMDEGGSMPLM
+562 TAMDEGGSMPLM

-586 YVNYRSF
+586 YVNFRSF

-631 FEIKDKK
+631 FEIHDKE
-638 Q
+638 